1 MLPYKKEKLL
11 ICTYITQ
18 MFWTLSKKRKYND
31 DSDEETKD
39 TDNTKNNNTLYVNN
53 NHIYFN
59 DDITSESMFTL
70 KKELQKLDRSL
81 RSKQVLE
88 NLEAEQPIYL
98 HLTTNGGCIHSAL
111 SVVDCIE
118 NLKSPVY
125 TVIEGYVASA
135 GTIISIHGQKRYI
148 TKNSYIL
155 IHQLR
160 CGFWGKLDY
169 LEDEYKNCKKVDKHI
184 IDLYLNKTNITKKQ
198 LVEILKKD
206 IDYNATEALKL
217 GLVDEIYR

>member
-1 MLPYKKEKLL
+1 
-11 ICTYITQ
+11 
-18 MFWTLSKKRKYND
+18 MFWTLSKKRKREGET
-31 DSDEETKD
+31 EETND
-39 TDNTKNNNTLYVNN
+39 QENDKNQHNLYVNN

-59 DDITSESMFTL
+59 DDITSDTAFTL
-70 KKELQKLDRSL
+70 KKELQKLDSSI
-81 RSKQVLE
+81 RSKSIIEDLE
-88 NLEAEQPIYL
+88 NTQPIYL

-118 NLKSPVY
+118 NLKTPVY

-148 TKNSYIL
+148 TRNSYIL

-169 LEDEYKNCKKVDKHI
+169 LEDEYNNCKKVDKHI
-184 IDLYLNKTNITKKQ
+184 IEMYLKKTKVNKKQ
-198 LVEILKKD
+198 LLEILKKD
-206 IDYNATEALKL
+206 IDYNATEAIKL
-217 GLVDEIYR
+217 GLVDEVFSK

>member
-1 MLPYKKEKLL
+1 M
-11 ICTYITQ
+11 
-18 MFWTLSKKRKYND
+18 MFWTLSKKRKREGET
-31 DSDEETKD
+31 EETND
-39 TDNTKNNNTLYVNN
+39 QENDKNQHNLYVNN

-59 DDITSESMFTL
+59 DDITSDTAFTL
-70 KKELQKLDRSL
+70 KKELQKLDSSI
-81 RSKQVLE
+81 RSKSIIEDLE
-88 NLEAEQPIYL
+88 NTQPIYL

-118 NLKSPVY
+118 NLKTPVY

-148 TKNSYIL
+148 TRNSYIL

-169 LEDEYKNCKKVDKHI
+169 LEDEYNNCKKVDKHI
-184 IDLYLNKTNITKKQ
+184 IEMYLKKTKVNKKQ
-198 LVEILKKD
+198 LLEILKKD
-206 IDYNATEALKL
+206 IDYNATEAIKL
-217 GLVDEIYR
+217 GLVDEVFSK

>member
-1 MLPYKKEKLL
+1 MY
-11 ICTYITQ
+11 TYM
-18 MFWTLSKKRKYND
+18 MFWTLSKKRKREGET
-31 DSDEETKD
+31 EETND
-39 TDNTKNNNTLYVNN
+39 QENDKNQHNLYVNN

-59 DDITSESMFTL
+59 DDITSDTAFTL
-70 KKELQKLDRSL
+70 KKELQKLDSSI
-81 RSKQVLE
+81 RSKSIIEDLE
-88 NLEAEQPIYL
+88 NTQPIYL

-118 NLKSPVY
+118 NLKTPVY

-148 TKNSYIL
+148 TRNSYIL

-169 LEDEYKNCKKVDKHI
+169 LEDEYNNCKKVDKHI
-184 IDLYLNKTNITKKQ
+184 IEMYLKKTKVNKKQ
-198 LVEILKKD
+198 LLEILKKD
-206 IDYNATEALKL
+206 IDYNATEAIKL
-217 GLVDEIYR
+217 GLVDEVFSK